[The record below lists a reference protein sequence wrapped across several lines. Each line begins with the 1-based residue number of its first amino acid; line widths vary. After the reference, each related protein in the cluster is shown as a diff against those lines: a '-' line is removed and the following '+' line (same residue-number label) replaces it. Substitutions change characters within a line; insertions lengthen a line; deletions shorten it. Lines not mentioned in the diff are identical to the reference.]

1 MTDLTHWKAGG
12 EIAGELSVSPHIM
25 GAVETLQ
32 IGESLNSFYDTL
44 KSLINLSGDG

>member
-1 MTDLTHWKAGG
+1 MTDLTHRKAGG
-12 EIAGELSVSPHIM
+12 EIAGELSVSPHIR

-32 IGESLNSFYDTL
+32 IGESLNSFYDAL